1 MDASTDA
8 KDRLNARTRISAA
21 QPPDVPSGRHRCPYT
36 LPVAQG
42 AAGSVSVPP
51 GYEFIR
57 ALGQGA
63 TGWVALARQAQLER
77 LVAIKMIHAGI
88 YDRAGQKR
96 LIREGRAIV
105 SLRHPAVVTVYE
117 LRVTPNGAAL
127 VMEYLSGG
135 NMRALIDS
143 GRLTGSHAALL
154 LCEVAAGLAHAHGS
168 GIVHRDVKPANVLL
182 TADGHAKIA
191 DFGLARLSMVRDS
204 YRTSTD
210 STTAGTPTYMAPEQI
225 VDPVHELAASD
236 AYSFAVLA
244 YETLTGARPYPA
256 RNATAVIEAHLSAAP
271 MPPWRAAPALDPD
284 VGRILLA
291 GLAKRPQDR
300 PSVTRIAEQISRV
313 SPMQWDALFAS
324 RPSSPAVG
332 PGPDATR
339 AGPELTES
347 DPRAQPVAAVGE
359 TVAARP
365 PVRPAPAT
373 RPSAGR
379 ARRGGWRVAVVV
391 LAAVTGSLVA
401 LAVVLMARHL

>member
-1 MDASTDA
+1 
-8 KDRLNARTRISAA
+8 
-21 QPPDVPSGRHRCPYT
+21 
-36 LPVAQG
+36 VAQG
-42 AAGSVSVPP
+42 AAGSVSVPV

-63 TGWVALARQAQLER
+63 TGWVALARQTQLER

-105 SLRHPAVVTVYE
+105 ALRHPAVVTVYE
-117 LRVTPNGAAL
+117 LRVAPNGAAL
-127 VMEYLSGG
+127 VMEYVSGG
-135 NMRALIDS
+135 NMRAVIDS
-143 GRLTGSHAALL
+143 GRLTGSHAAAL
-154 LCEVAAGLAHAHGS
+154 LCEVAAGLAHAHGA

-191 DFGLARLSMVRDS
+191 DFGLARLSMVPDS
-204 YRTSTD
+204 YRTTAD
-210 STTAGTPTYMAPEQI
+210 STAGTPTYMAPEQI
-225 VDPVHELAASD
+225 VDPVHEMAASD

-256 RNATAVIEAHLSAAP
+256 GNAKAVIDAHLSAVP
-271 MPPWRAAPALDPD
+271 MPPWQAAPALDPD

-313 SPMQWDALFAS
+313 PPAQWDALFAS
-324 RPSSPAVG
+324 RPRSPAVG
-332 PGPDATR
+332 PAPDATR
-339 AGPELTES
+339 AGVDGTER
-347 DPRAQPVAAVGE
+347 DDRPQPVPPVGE
-359 TVAARP
+359 TVANRP
-365 PVRPAPAT
+365 PIRPAPT
-373 RPSAGR
+373 AGPAVVR
-379 ARRGGWRVAVVV
+379 GPRRGWRFAVVV
-391 LAAVTGSLVA
+391 LAAITGSLVA

>member
-1 MDASTDA
+1 MLGPVS
-8 KDRLNARTRISAA
+8 ARRHDQTCAG
-21 QPPDVPSGRHRCPYT
+21 GRNRCSYT
-36 LPVAQG
+36 LLVAQG

-51 GYEFIR
+51 GYEFVR

-63 TGWVALARQAQLER
+63 TGWVALAWQAQLER

-96 LIREGRAIV
+96 LIREGRALV
-105 SLRHPAVVTVYE
+105 ALRHPAVVTVYE
-117 LRVTPNGAAL
+117 LRVTSNGAAL

-154 LCEVAAGLAHAHGS
+154 LCEVAAGLAHAHES

-191 DFGLARLSMVRDS
+191 DFGLARLSMVPDS
-204 YRTSTD
+204 YRTSAD
-210 STTAGTPTYMAPEQI
+210 STAGTPTYMAPEQI
-225 VDPVHELAASD
+225 VDPAQELAASD

-256 RNATAVIEAHLSAAP
+256 GNATAVIEAHLSAVP
-271 MPPWRAAPALDPD
+271 MPPWRTAPALDSD

-300 PSVTRIAEQISRV
+300 PPVTRIAEQISQV
-313 SPMQWDALFAS
+313 SPARWDALFAS
-324 RPSSPAVG
+324 RPRSPAVG
-332 PGPDATR
+332 PEPDAIGAGPDR
-339 AGPELTES
+339 TE
-347 DPRAQPVAAVGE
+347 DDDRPQPVPAFGG

-365 PVRPAPAT
+365 LVLPPPD
-373 RPSAGR
+373 AGT
-379 ARRGGWRVAVVV
+379 AAVHAFRRGWRVAVVL